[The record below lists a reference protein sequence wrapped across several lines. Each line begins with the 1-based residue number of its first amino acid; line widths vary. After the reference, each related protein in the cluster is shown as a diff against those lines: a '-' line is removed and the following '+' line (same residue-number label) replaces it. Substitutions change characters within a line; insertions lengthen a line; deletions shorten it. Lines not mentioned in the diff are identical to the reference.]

1 MDLEMKNGR
10 LLLRPIKQEKKQD
23 ILVYTNDQCHKS
35 YEAEV
40 MATGELDGYEVGDKV
55 IYSQYAGEDVV
66 IDNEKFVIID
76 SENIWGKRKGL

>member
-1 MDLEMKNGR
+1 
-10 LLLRPIKQEKKQD
+10 
-23 ILVYTNDQCHKS
+23 
-35 YEAEV
+35 

-76 SENIWGKRKGL
+76 SENIWGKRKGF